1 MRLLRI
7 SCVALPLLVGAA
19 VMGVGDVALAAD
31 KIGGKGGNIGIGA
44 TLGNPTGFSFK
55 AYFAQRHAIQ
65 LDAGWAP
72 FHHGD
77 GRVNVDYLF
86 HGTFTGNS
94 TVDLL
99 GYFGGGLGVAFW
111 AYGPVPFDFR
121 PRPEDGPG
129 RGAAMFV
136 RVPLGL
142 SLNWNTV
149 PLDTVFELAW
159 APYVVPWDPGRGDF
173 AVKVRYYF

>member
-1 MRLLRI
+1 
-7 SCVALPLLVGAA
+7 LLVGVAA
-19 VMGVGDVALAAD
+19 IGVADVALAAD

-55 AYFAQRHAIQ
+55 AYFARRHAIQ

-99 GYFGGGLGVAFW
+99 GYFGGGSASPSGPTAPCRSTSTRGPTMARAAAPRCSCAFRS
-111 AYGPVPFDFR
+111 GSR
-121 PRPEDGPG
+121 
-129 RGAAMFV
+129 
-136 RVPLGL
+136 
-142 SLNWNTV
+142 
-149 PLDTVFELAW
+149 
-159 APYVVPWDPGRGDF
+159 
-173 AVKVRYYF
+173 

>member
-1 MRLLRI
+1 MKQVLG
-7 SCVALPLLVGAA
+7 LLVTLSAGLAA
-19 VMGVGDVALAAD
+19 FTATGDVRAAD
-31 KIGGKGGNIGIGA
+31 KIGGAGGPVGIGA

-55 AYFAQRHAIQ
+55 AYFARRHAIQ

-111 AYGPVPFDFR
+111 AYPPGPFDFN

-129 RGAAMFV
+129 RGAAMLV

-173 AVKVRYYF
+173 AIKLRYYF